1 MRDPADGGPD
11 ATRGPDGTRGPDV
24 TRDPDATRDLGPSGD
39 RSLYRDRGIHPAPQV
54 SRRRLIAGAA
64 GLGALAAGG
73 TAAWRLTTGDEP
85 RVPDRPGGTV
95 PDHGGAATSAPSGS
109 SRKIPRGL
117 LSIFGAP
124 GTFGDLDGSSPIGTV
139 EVPGWG
145 FGPGQAA
152 YMSAVAADGTVFIA
166 TTPFTDDQSK
176 LTGTG
181 MELGL
186 FEPAQPRFSR
196 LVIPSSTGRQTQP
209 RAELLF
215 SGIGGGDVSDVQVVP
230 APAGEQG

>member
-1 MRDPADGGPD
+1 MPDSADI
-11 ATRGPDGTRGPDV
+11 
-24 TRDPDATRDLGPSGD
+24 DPDATRVQWGGSPADQTGRPAGSGGPPEDQRRRPAGSG
-39 RSLYRDRGIHPAPQV
+39 GPPV
-54 SRRRLIAGAA
+54 TRRRLITAVA

-73 TAAWRLTTGDEP
+73 TAAWRLAGDDP
-85 RVPDRPGGTV
+85 ANQPWWSPDSAVPGPADGSM
-95 PDHGGAATSAPSGS
+95 SAPSGS

-215 SGIGGGDVSDVQVVP
+215 SGIGGGD
-230 APAGEQG
+230 